1 MKKSLIEILLIL
13 LLPAAAYS
21 QFTHVGLQAAYSTQ
35 VKEPGF
41 GLLALYRVN
50 DAIKLT
56 PNALYYLPHKI
67 NTSLGTQKYEWWTIN
82 LDGNYVIVNQGIFE
96 GYGMMGLSFI
106 NITGEQDEINHGL
119 VFKDKRSMLKLGLN
133 LGAGLRLNLGE
144 RVAPFLDLRY
154 TIGNKAKFSDWGEV
168 SASQFSIFA
177 GILVR
182 IKEDKDRSAEEE
194 EY

>member
-119 VFKDKRSMLKLGLN
+119 VFKD
-133 LGAGLRLNLGE
+133 
-144 RVAPFLDLRY
+144 
-154 TIGNKAKFSDWGEV
+154 
-168 SASQFSIFA
+168 
-177 GILVR
+177 
-182 IKEDKDRSAEEE
+182 
-194 EY
+194 